1 MNMDYVIGFA
11 HGGGLVAFGE
21 VGGES
26 EATLVILDDAAEAP
40 PPLQRLL
47 RRMLVLHLPLLSQ

>member
-1 MNMDYVIGFA
+1 MKMDHVIGFA

-21 VGGES
+21 VGGEP
-26 EATLVILDDAAEAP
+26 EAALVVLDDAAEAP
-40 PPLQRLL
+40 PPLQRLV